1 MLPGLLACR
10 PHAMTTPPAAARSDP
25 DIRIRLAFVA
35 ALAIALPAL
44 WVRWTEPHLSHGI
57 EALLFGLAIVG
68 AAFILSWAAEVAQ
81 LDIAAGLALALLAL
95 IAVLPEYAVDMVLAW
110 EGGNAFEQD

>member
-1 MLPGLLACR
+1 MIQFSNPSLEN
-10 PHAMTTPPAAARSDP
+10 
-25 DIRIRLAFVA
+25 
-35 ALAIALPAL
+35 
-44 WVRWTEPHLSHGI
+44 WV

-81 LDIAAGLALALLAL
+81 LDISAGLAIAVLAF

-110 EGGNAFEQD
+110 EGGNAFEQYGRPAIRRALRARTPARSRSPT